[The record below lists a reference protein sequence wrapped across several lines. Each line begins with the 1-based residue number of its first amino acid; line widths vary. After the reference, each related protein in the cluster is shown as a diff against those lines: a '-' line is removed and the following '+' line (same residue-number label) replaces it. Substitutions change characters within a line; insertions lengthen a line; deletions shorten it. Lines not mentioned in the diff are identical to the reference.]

1 MNNCQSKRCPE
12 CKSEKP
18 VDQFDKGRAQCK
30 ICRKAYNAQR
40 YKENPQ
46 HWTYDKEASHQHYE
60 RNKEAK
66 IAAQK
71 VRYQRNKVA
80 ILAKYKIDYQKK
92 KAAKKQLEQEKN
104 NNTNEN
110 NKIST

>member
-1 MNNCQSKRCPE
+1 
-12 CKSEKP
+12 
-18 VDQFDKGRAQCK
+18 
-30 ICRKAYNAQR
+30 
-40 YKENPQ
+40 
-46 HWTYDKEASHQHYE
+46 KEASHQHYE

-71 VRYQRNKVA
+71 IRYQRNKVA

-104 NNTNEN
+104 NTNEN
-110 NKIST
+110 NKISCQLHFWYSPKMCFCLKK